1 MNTFLAP
8 IAVYVIFID
17 RFYNI
22 QSSFSLSPAPSTLL
36 GLPGVLVPLLVLLP
50 PRLQDL
56 LGPLDFAVP
65 PVLLGER
72 GLHHRRMPPRQSRQ
86 LTPPLRYLGGV
97 AAVAVLVGAGGLFV
111 LNKLLDDQID
121 KRTT

>member
-1 MNTFLAP
+1 MLFFN
-8 IAVYVIFID
+8 
-17 RFYNI
+17 RFHTI
-22 QSSFSLSPAPSTLL
+22 QSSFSLSPAPPALL
-36 GLPGVLVPLLVLLP
+36 GLPGVLVPLLVLLS

-56 LGPLDFAVP
+56 LGSLYFAVP

-97 AAVAVLVGAGGLFV
+97 AAVAILVGAGGLFV
-111 LNKLLDDQID
+111 LNKLLKDDQIE
-121 KRTT
+121 KSTT